1 MKMKKSFWTLILSG
15 IGAIILAGS
24 AFYFGAPLFGWLI
37 MAAIFVIYLMSA
49 WKIFRGIASAEAERN
64 LVEKCREACDAGKE
78 PFASD
83 VQADGLLSARI
94 RFMKNLVAR
103 RVSMTAQDLPIL
115 KSTWS
120 AAEDS
125 LVKNNSGIVVLLGLM
140 GTFFGLMLS
149 INAAGGAIDA
159 SATSETTLGIIQNI
173 FASMKGIFGSSLCG
187 LWAALV
193 LNAVHATYQKEH
205 DDLIGELDEFTLFYL
220 IPKTAPTQNSAVDE
234 IRHLMDALK
243 ASDLARAED
252 FRGMIEASKS
262 AEASRTQALAESM
275 NVLQTAQQQ
284 AFAEWQQQQKQNLMD
299 LQNSFAASVSKV
311 GEQAVG
317 DLASAQKT
325 ALEGMLSVVQKS
337 AEDLSAIQKK
347 TLEEFSA
354 SGKNASA
361 ELCASLSQVTAGLAE
376 EMQKLS
382 TSVRSI
388 ESGVVDG
395 LEKEISNLSD
405 SVATSISNHLEQ
417 QMANSEQQWSSF
429 MQSLKESMEQV
440 AAAEK
445 NGLEILHG
453 VAEEV
458 ASRANDSSVGLSET
472 VTREI
477 ENLSQKVQS
486 SFTELAKSSETLVA
500 SERDLIAGIENR
512 VQKLNES
519 TDSLGT
525 GIEETA
531 KLMRVNQSELAAN
544 LEMFGKGIE
553 AVLLKLSGDVP
564 ERENEQ
570 NFIEQLNASLQSF
583 QERSG
588 EVLLENALKTQ
599 EILLEILDQVQKTP
613 AKKAE

>member
-1 MKMKKSFWTLILSG
+1 M
-15 IGAIILAGS
+15 
-24 AFYFGAPLFGWLI
+24 
-37 MAAIFVIYLMSA
+37 
-49 WKIFRGIASAEAERN
+49 
-64 LVEKCREACDAGKE
+64 
-78 PFASD
+78 
-83 VQADGLLSARI
+83 
-94 RFMKNLVAR
+94 
-103 RVSMTAQDLPIL
+103 
-115 KSTWS
+115 
-120 AAEDS
+120 
-125 LVKNNSGIVVLLGLM
+125 
-140 GTFFGLMLS
+140 
-149 INAAGGAIDA
+149 
-159 SATSETTLGIIQNI
+159 
-173 FASMKGIFGSSLCG
+173 
-187 LWAALV
+187 
-193 LNAVHATYQKEH
+193 
-205 DDLIGELDEFTLFYL
+205 
-220 IPKTAPTQNSAVDE
+220 
-234 IRHLMDALK
+234 
-243 ASDLARAED
+243 
-252 FRGMIEASKS
+252 
-262 AEASRTQALAESM
+262 
-275 NVLQTAQQQ
+275 
-284 AFAEWQQQQKQNLMD
+284 
-299 LQNSFAASVSKV
+299 
-311 GEQAVG
+311 
-317 DLASAQKT
+317 
-325 ALEGMLSVVQKS
+325 
-337 AEDLSAIQKK
+337 
-347 TLEEFSA
+347 
-354 SGKNASA
+354 
-361 ELCASLSQVTAGLAE
+361 
-376 EMQKLS
+376 
-382 TSVRSI
+382 
-388 ESGVVDG
+388 
-395 LEKEISNLSD
+395 EKEISNLSD